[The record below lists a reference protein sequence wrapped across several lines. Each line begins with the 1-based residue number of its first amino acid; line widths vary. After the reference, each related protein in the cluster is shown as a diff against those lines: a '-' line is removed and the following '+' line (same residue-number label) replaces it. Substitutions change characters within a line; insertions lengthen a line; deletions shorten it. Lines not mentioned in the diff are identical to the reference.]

1 MKGTPAF
8 TIQRRLGILVGGA
21 AVLFALS
28 NVFYTYVVYSD
39 VAFPFSHVFTRIY
52 LLLIIGALMFVSAWK
67 DSLILRL
74 FQVLFFLIIGFMYT
88 VINESGD
95 LGGIL
100 FFVYAILLA
109 FQYKYLRTH
118 FYLKIVVFL
127 AVIALALSLSIYLKP
142 GGEVA
147 FGIVTLI
154 ITLVFFYMINL
165 LFSEEIR
172 TYKASAEEIRK
183 EYDSNRVFIKTGKNL
198 AGIIHNIKSRMTSVF
213 GFNELIREEALTSG
227 NRDLIEYA
235 DLQKQ
240 AISLIMDQVQNLLFT
255 SANSQ
260 DTEARPVSLNRMLEG
275 TIELVRSY
283 ESVRHEVDISRNL
296 ISEDTVYMSPLYL
309 AETIE
314 TILINALEA
323 APPGERARITIESGI
338 KDGFLVLSISDAGRG
353 VEELH
358 GCRDLDC
365 LTRNVFTPGKTTKE
379 TGSGIGMS
387 SSVEMVRAS
396 GGKMFLST
404 GPGGTKID
412 LHLPRK
418 TNGKTSG

>member
-74 FQVLFFLIIGFMYT
+74 FQVLFFLIIVFMYT

-213 GFNELIREEALTSG
+213 GFN
-227 NRDLIEYA
+227 
-235 DLQKQ
+235 
-240 AISLIMDQVQNLLFT
+240 
-255 SANSQ
+255 
-260 DTEARPVSLNRMLEG
+260 
-275 TIELVRSY
+275 
-283 ESVRHEVDISRNL
+283 
-296 ISEDTVYMSPLYL
+296 
-309 AETIE
+309 
-314 TILINALEA
+314 
-323 APPGERARITIESGI
+323 
-338 KDGFLVLSISDAGRG
+338 
-353 VEELH
+353 
-358 GCRDLDC
+358 
-365 LTRNVFTPGKTTKE
+365 
-379 TGSGIGMS
+379 
-387 SSVEMVRAS
+387 
-396 GGKMFLST
+396 
-404 GPGGTKID
+404 
-412 LHLPRK
+412 
-418 TNGKTSG
+418 